1 MPTFEYTQGNPVK
14 HELADAA
21 GAAALKTA
29 PMVAVVGA
37 SAAGWGVQEWMYAGT
52 LGYIVL
58 QAGYLVWK
66 WIREWRKSRSE
77 K

>member
-1 MPTFEYTQGNPVK
+1 MK
-14 HELADAA
+14 HEMADAA
-21 GAAALKTA
+21 SAAALKTA
-29 PMVAVVGA
+29 PMVAVAGA

-66 WIREWRKSRSE
+66 WVREWRKARKE
-77 K
+77 GE